1 MFTRLLARL
10 LVLSWMLVYSAAEA
24 ASPPMLTVE
33 YSAHRRIETDQ
44 GVIEGSVAAAP
55 GMERSEMRMGSM
67 SSSVMIMRNDRKV
80 GYMVMPAQRMYLEVD
95 LAQAAQRSGTVA
107 QDQLD
112 LEVVGSETVS
122 GLATTKY
129 KFVTK
134 DRSTGG
140 FVWYS
145 DEGIPVKMDVLSKYG
160 SDKSRTT
167 VMLHDVRIGEQDRTT
182 FDVPAGFARMPSGG
196 LFGMKR

>member
-24 ASPPMLTVE
+24 ASPPLLTVE

-55 GMERSEMRMGSM
+55 GMERSEIRMGSM
-67 SSSVMIMRNDRKV
+67 SSSVMIMRSDRKV
-80 GYMVMPAQRMYLEVD
+80 GYRVMPAQRMYLEVD

-107 QDQLD
+107 QDQLE
-112 LEVVGSETVS
+112 LEAVGSETVS

-134 DRSTGG
+134 
-140 FVWYS
+140 

-167 VMLHDVRIGEQDRTT
+167 VTLHDVRIGEQDRST
-182 FDVPAGFARMPSGG
+182 FDVPAGFARVTGSG

>member
-10 LVLSWMLVYSAAEA
+10 FVLSWMLVYSAAEA

-33 YSAHRRIETDQ
+33 YSAHRRIESDQ
-44 GVIEGSVAAAP
+44 GVMEGSVAAAP

-67 SSSVMIMRNDRKV
+67 SSVMIMRNDRKL

-95 LAQAAQRSGTVA
+95 LAQAAQRSGTLA
-107 QDQLD
+107 QDQVE
-112 LEVVGSETVS
+112 LEAVGSDTVS

-140 FVWYS
+140 FLWYS
-145 DEGIPVKMDVLSKYG
+145 AEGIPVKMDVLSKYG

-167 VMLHDVRIGEQDRTT
+167 VTLHDVRIGEQDRTT